1 MNKKMLLPVD
11 IDDATMAFGAPL
23 DMDLLLPKYEE
34 IPDEFKMMNNKWV
47 NLFSQWFFNGLPKG
61 TQFIQKPGIDQVKAL
76 RHIRTIMASYAPKH
90 EHKTAGVAYL
100 LSCWFDDVKIQKG

>member
-1 MNKKMLLPVD
+1 MKIPTPVD
-11 IDDATMAFGAPL
+11 IDDATMTFGAPL
-23 DMDLLLPKYEE
+23 EMEMLLPKYDQ
-34 IPDEFKMMNNKWV
+34 IPEEFKSNFNKWV
-47 NLFSQWFFNGLPKG
+47 QLFDKWFFNGLPKG

-100 LSCWFDDVKIQKG
+100 LSCWFEDVKIPN